1 MIRQKPKLKRPIEHD
16 FVIYKGQSWTQNLY
30 YKIGEQKAV
39 YPLVGWTAKA
49 EIRPEE
55 NSPELSAEI
64 HANVTGSE
72 GMISLALTPE
82 QTSELMQGVYHWDY
96 KTIDDKGTVKYWMFG
111 RFIVRGRVTE

>member
-1 MIRQKPKLKRPIEHD
+1 MIRQKPELKRPVRHD
-16 FVIYKGQSWTQNLY
+16 LILYKGQSWVQNLY
-30 YKIGEQKAV
+30 YRIGDPEQV
-39 YPLVGWTAKA
+39 YPLDGWTAKA

-55 NSPELSAEI
+55 NSSELSAEI

-82 QTSELMQGVYHWDY
+82 QTSELLQGVYYYDLQ
-96 KTIDDKGTVKYWMFG
+96 TTDENGTVKYWLYG